1 MFLSNLNCMGK
12 PSLILAALAADA
24 LPGLRFV
31 QVQDVSE
38 PNADIV
44 TELLITDQGQQ
55 VLLKSPKSSLALTRL
70 GLEVRALR
78 VLKNVNLPFRVPALL
93 GETSPGAVY
102 KALAF
107 DYVTGRPV
115 ALHNL
120 KMEDPLVTSL
130 GSTLAQIHSI
140 PTSLV
145 IDAGLPEY
153 DPMLKVRER
162 VAEFD
167 RAMETGKI
175 HRDLLERWQNA
186 LLDVNLFRYQP
197 TVVHGSL
204 SSQVI
209 LAESGEVVGINNWT
223 ELSVDDPA
231 VDLAAI
237 YADCSPEVADA
248 VALAYETLVR
258 ADRNIRQR
266 ANLYFEL
273 SLANYLL
280 HLVTHGSESEIAGA
294 TKDLE
299 SLHADLL
306 EGRLYSLS
314 PTEIAPS
321 NPEVVTPISQ
331 AASFTSPV
339 TIVTEQIEVIELP
352 EAGEPD
358 SEKN

>member
-1 MFLSNLNCMGK
+1 MGK

-24 LPGLRFV
+24 LPGLRFQ
-31 QVQDVSE
+31 QVQDISE
-38 PNADIV
+38 PGADIV
-44 TELLITDQGQQ
+44 TELLTTDDGQQ
-55 VLLKSPKSSLALTRL
+55 VLLKSPKTALALTRL

-78 VLKNVNLPFRVPALL
+78 VLKHVSLPFRVPALL

-107 DYVTGRPV
+107 DYVTGR
-115 ALHNL
+115 AINL
-120 KMEDPLVTSL
+120 PNLRLEDPLITSL
-130 GSTLAQIHSI
+130 GQTLAQIHSI

-145 IDAGLPEY
+145 ADAGLPEY
-153 DPMLKVRER
+153 DPALRVRDR

-167 RAMETGKI
+167 RAMETGRI
-175 HRDLLERWQNA
+175 HPALLERWQNA

-204 SSQVI
+204 NTNVI
-209 LAESGEVVGINNWT
+209 LTEAGEVVGINNWS

-237 YADCSPEVADA
+237 YADCSVEVADA
-248 VALAYETLVR
+248 ISLAYEGLIR

-280 HLVTHGSESEIAGA
+280 KAVDSGSEEQIQIM
-294 TKDLE
+294 TQYLEDLHVDLE
-299 SLHADLL
+299 

-314 PTEIAPS
+314 PSELAPS
-321 NPEVVTPISQ
+321 APEVVTPISQ

-339 TIVTEQIEVIELP
+339 TIITEQIEVVNLAEVEKP
-352 EAGEPD
+352 EENKD
-358 SEKN
+358 